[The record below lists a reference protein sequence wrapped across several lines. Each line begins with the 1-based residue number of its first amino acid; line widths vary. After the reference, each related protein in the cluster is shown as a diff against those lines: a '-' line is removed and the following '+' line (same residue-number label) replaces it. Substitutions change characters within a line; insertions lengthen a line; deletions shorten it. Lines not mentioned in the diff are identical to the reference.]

1 MIKKV
6 KEQKTDKNIHQN
18 HKNNTFKYT
27 LDIDT
32 TLMDIHTVINEGKNK
47 SY

>member
-6 KEQKTDKNIHQN
+6 KNQKKDKNIHQN
-18 HKNNTFKYT
+18 HKNNIFKYT

-32 TLMDIHTVINEGKNK
+32 TLMDIQTVTNEGKNK

>member
-6 KEQKTDKNIHQN
+6 KNQERDKNIHQN
-18 HKNNTFKYT
+18 HRNNTFKYK

-32 TLMDIHTVINEGKNK
+32 TLMDTHTVINEGKNK

>member
-1 MIKKV
+1 MIKRV
-6 KEQKTDKNIHQN
+6 KEQKKDKNTHQR

-32 TLMDIHTVINEGKNK
+32 TLMDMNTVINEGKNK